1 MDLDRAF
8 EQFDIAQTWRKQYN
22 IQNFYDNVDVDY
34 YEESRKMVCLPSQSD

>member
-8 EQFDIAQTWRKQYN
+8 EQFDTTQTWRQQYK

-34 YEESRKMVCLPSQSD
+34 YEESRKMVCLSS